1 MPPTLPH
8 QKRASAL
15 EIPLISD
22 LICKDLT
29 RKDLFACIQVSHH
42 WHNAFQPQLDR
53 FVRLDTNPRKLPPH
67 FIRPILDRASQIR
80 SLQIDI
86 SDGGWFLPKE
96 DSVVTNRS
104 GSKMAALGGAAAGRC
119 INLQELSCLDF
130 GYQPRPGKGDEG
142 YFYHAPDR
150 PSIVP
155 QSSNALRL
163 IQHSPKLQ
171 FLYIHH
177 ARQFYRTDHFS
188 TEVLEAISN
197 HKSLRRIKIHLDYAV
212 DAEFRMRLLQ
222 HLPEGIEDF
231 ELVCRPS
238 QVSRPPPPQVI
249 DPAPLLSLK
258 RLCLLSDIPRQS
270 RSSSSDSGSSYWDQ
284 KKFLKDDFSE
294 FRYNYPDWLIIPLTK
309 QSPHLSKL
317 AIAGYHGYPNTL
329 LQSLVESC
337 PDLDTIHLGGTNFA
351 HHPSMHLPRDL
362 PYLHDDEG
370 TIIQDRTPLRG
381 VFDKLKEFM
390 VTGFSNNLWTDR
402 GYEDVSG
409 LLVRST
415 ETLERVAVQS
425 DDGGWSHPNPF
436 RVGLRGAGLSWA
448 DCKKLKELTIEP
460 ISRMD
465 FSFLDKPPYTPPS
478 PSSPSTGSDSG
489 SNDDVGIFNTLAAI
503 ADNNS
508 INTSFESLTHL
519 RLTSLGDTERNS
531 CSNIFLDYSRYWNQ
545 TPTLDDYLEQPP
557 HKYSEAIMR
566 PYRHHRVLFIHRMR
580 ELFGRLK
587 AVKSLKKVDLDWSE
601 LCMVIKSMTQE
612 VVLELLKETEGGDE
626 MEPQDRK
633 DSLEKVAGTRW
644 GVQKGKVTRS
654 GQGWYGPMTLDDL
667 AWLGL
672 QWPTRAE
679 IIAEKE
685 ERLRQ

>member
-1 MPPTLPH
+1 MSPAPH

-29 RKDLFACIQVSHH
+29 RKDLLACIQVSHH
-42 WHNAFQPQLDR
+42 WHDAFQPQLDR
-53 FVRLDTNPRKLPPH
+53 FVRLDTNPRKNPPH
-67 FIRPILDRASQIR
+67 LIRQILDRAAQIR

-96 DSVVTNRS
+96 DPVIAGRS
-104 GSKMAALGGAAAGRC
+104 KSTAALGGATAGRC

-188 TEVLEAISN
+188 AEVLEAISN

-212 DAEFRMRLLQ
+212 DTEFRMRLLQ

-238 QVSRPPPPQVI
+238 QVSTPPPPRVI

-258 RLCLLSDIPRQS
+258 RLCLLSDIPRQT
-270 RSSSSDSGSSYWDQ
+270 SSNSDSSSSYWDQ
-284 KKFLKDDFSE
+284 TRFLKDDFSE

-309 QSPHLSKL
+309 QSPQLSKL

-337 PDLDTIHLGGTNFA
+337 PDLDTIHLGGTNFT
-351 HHPSMHLPRDL
+351 HHPTMHLPRDI
-362 PYLHDDEG
+362 PFIQDDEG
-370 TIIQDRTPLRG
+370 TVIQDRTPLTG
-381 VFDKLKEFM
+381 VFGRLKEFM
-390 VTGFSNNLWTDR
+390 VTGFSNNLWSDR

-415 ETLERVAVQS
+415 ETLERVVVQS
-425 DDGGWSHPNPF
+425 DDGGWSYPTPF

-448 DCKKLKELTIEP
+448 DCKELKELTIEP
-460 ISRMD
+460 LSRMD
-465 FSFLDKPPYTPPS
+465 FSFLDKPPPVAPP
-478 PSSPSTGSDSG
+478 PPPHPSTEADSDDSDS
-489 SNDDVGIFNTLAAI
+489 DELVTIHATLA
-503 ADNNS
+503 DNYT
-508 INTSFESLTHL
+508 INTAFKSLTHL
-519 RLTSLGDTERNS
+519 RLTSLGDTDRHN
-531 CSNIFLDYSRYWNQ
+531 CSSIFLDYSRYWNQ
-545 TPTLDDYLEQPP
+545 PPSLDDYLEQPP

-566 PYRHHRVLFIHRMR
+566 PYRHHRLLFIRRMR

-587 AVKSLKKVDLDWSE
+587 AVGSLKKVDLDWSE
-601 LCMVIKSMTQE
+601 LCMVVKSMTQD
-612 VVLELLKETEGGDE
+612 VVLELLKETEDGE
-626 MEPQDRK
+626 ETEQQDKEESTVR
-633 DSLEKVAGTRW
+633 DACTHTGFD
-644 GVQKGKVTRS
+644 KGKVTGRS

-672 QWPTRAE
+672 QWPTRVE
-679 IIAEKE
+679 IEAKKE
-685 ERLRQ
+685 ERRHQ

>member
-1 MPPTLPH
+1 MSPTPH

-29 RKDLFACIQVSHH
+29 RKDLLACIQVSHH
-42 WHNAFQPQLDR
+42 WHDAFQPQIDR
-53 FVRLDTNPRKLPPH
+53 FVRLDTNPRKSPPDL
-67 FIRPILDRASQIR
+67 IRQILDRAAQIR
-80 SLQIDI
+80 SLQVDI
-86 SDGGWFLPKE
+86 SDGGWFLPKG
-96 DSVVTNRS
+96 DSVIAGRS
-104 GSKMAALGGAAAGRC
+104 GSTTALGGATAGQC

-212 DAEFRMRLLQ
+212 DAAFRMRLLQ

-238 QVSRPPPPQVI
+238 QVSAPPPPQVI

-270 RSSSSDSGSSYWDQ
+270 SSSSDSKSSYWDQ
-284 KKFLKDDFSE
+284 TRFLKDDFSE

-351 HHPSMHLPRDL
+351 HHPTMFLPRDL
-362 PYLHDDEG
+362 PFIHDDEG
-370 TIIQDRTPLRG
+370 IVIQDRTPLRG
-381 VFDKLKEFM
+381 VFGKLKEFM
-390 VTGFSNNLWTDR
+390 VTGFSNNLWSDR

-415 ETLERVAVQS
+415 ETLERVVVQS
-425 DDGGWSHPNPF
+425 DDGGWNYPTPF
-436 RVGLRGAGLSWA
+436 RVGLRDAGLSWA
-448 DCKKLKELTIEP
+448 DCKELKELTIEP
-460 ISRMD
+460 LSRMD
-465 FSFLDKPPYTPPS
+465 FSFLDKSPVVPPPPPPPS
-478 PSSPSTGSDSG
+478 TDADSDDADANELVSTP
-489 SNDDVGIFNTLAAI
+489 AALV
-503 ADNNS
+503 DNNS
-508 INTSFESLTHL
+508 INTNFKSLTHL
-519 RLTSLGDTERNS
+519 RLTSLGDTDRHN
-531 CSNIFLDYSRYWNQ
+531 CSSIFLDYSRYWNQ
-545 TPTLDDYLEQPP
+545 NPTLDDYLEQPP
-557 HKYSEAIMR
+557 QKYSEAIMR
-566 PYRHHRVLFIHRMR
+566 PYRHHRVLFIRRMR

-587 AVKSLKKVDLDWSE
+587 AVKSLKNVDLDWSE
-601 LCMVIKSMTQE
+601 LCMVVKSMTQD
-612 VVLELLKETEGGDE
+612 VVLELLKETEDEEE
-626 MEPQDRK
+626 MEQQDEEERAER
-633 DSLEKVAGTRW
+633 DACTRSDFDN
-644 GVQKGKVTRS
+644 GKVTGRS

-679 IIAEKE
+679 IVAKKE
-685 ERLRQ
+685 ERQCQ

>member
-1 MPPTLPH
+1 MSPTSH
-8 QKRASAL
+8 EKRASAL

-42 WHNAFQPQLDR
+42 WHDAFQPQLDR
-53 FVRLDTNPRKLPPH
+53 FVRLDTNPRKSPPH
-67 FIRPILDRASQIR
+67 LIRQVLDRAAQIR
-80 SLQIDI
+80 SLQVDI

-96 DSVVTNRS
+96 DSVIAGRS
-104 GSKMAALGGAAAGRC
+104 GSTMALGGATAGRC

-130 GYQPRPGKGDEG
+130 GYQPRPGRGNEG

-197 HKSLRRIKIHLDYAV
+197 HKSLRRIKIHLEYAV
-212 DAEFRMRLLQ
+212 DDEFRMRLLQ

-258 RLCLLSDIPRQS
+258 RLCLLSDIPRQN
-270 RSSSSDSGSSYWDQ
+270 SSSDSRSSYWDQ
-284 KKFLKDDFSE
+284 ARFLKDDFSE
-294 FRYNYPDWLIIPLTK
+294 FRYGYPDWLIIPLTK
-309 QSPHLSKL
+309 QSPQLSKL

-337 PDLDTIHLGGTNFA
+337 PDLDTIHLGGTNCS
-351 HHPSMHLPRDL
+351 HHPTMHLLRDI
-362 PYLHDDEG
+362 PYYHNDDDMVPA
-370 TIIQDRTPLRG
+370 IWDRTPLKG
-381 VFDKLKEFM
+381 VFEKLREFM
-390 VTGFSNNLWTDR
+390 ATGFSNNMWSDR

-415 ETLERVAVQS
+415 ETLERVFVQS
-425 DDGGWSHPNPF
+425 DDGGWSHPIPF
-436 RVGLRGAGLSWA
+436 RAGRRGDGLSWA
-448 DCKKLKELTIEP
+448 DCKELKELTIEP
-460 ISRMD
+460 ISRMN
-465 FSFLDKPPYTPPS
+465 FSFLDKSPIPPS
-478 PSSPSTGSDSG
+478 PPPHSPPDPDSDS
-489 SNDDVGIFNTLAAI
+489 DDDGLFNNLAAL

-508 INTSFESLTHL
+508 INTAFKSLTNL
-519 RLTSLGDTERNS
+519 RLTSLGDPDS
-531 CSNIFLDYSRYWNQ
+531 CNCSRIFFDYSRYWSQ

-557 HKYSEAIMR
+557 QKYSEAIMR
-566 PYRHHRVLFIHRMR
+566 SYHHHRVLFIRRMR

-587 AVKSLKKVDLDWSE
+587 AVGSLKKVDLDWSD
-601 LCMVIKSMTQE
+601 LCIVVKSMTQE
-612 VVLELLKETEGGDE
+612 VVLELLKNTEDKEEGAE
-626 MEPQDRK
+626 K
-633 DSLEKVAGTRW
+633 DICTDSGLLSTVA
-644 GVQKGKVTRS
+644 RS
-654 GQGWYGPMTLDDL
+654 DQGWYGPMTLDDL

-679 IIAEKE
+679 ILAEKE
-685 ERLRQ
+685 KRQLQ